1 MRDSGG
7 LQGAGSGNAASVMKD
22 AIVPSGSPTLKM
34 NKSKRRDQ
42 EWRGGGGGRRGGEQG
57 GLSDICIFK
66 LGIELRRNVVI
77 IHPQLQDNLHW
88 IIA

>member
-22 AIVPSGSPTLKM
+22 GIVPSGSPTLKM

-42 EWRGGGGGRRGGEQG
+42 EWMGGGGGGRRGGG
-57 GLSDICIFK
+57 AGRAI
-66 LGIELRRNVVI
+66 
-77 IHPQLQDNLHW
+77 
-88 IIA
+88 